1 MHGKRA
7 LVTGAGTRLGR
18 AIAEELYR
26 AGAKIAVHYHRSQ
39 REALEVARLLGDAPL
54 IQGDQARD
62 PARIVE
68 EAAAKLSGLDL
79 LVCSAAQFEQE
90 PSESLPREKFEQM
103 LAVNLV
109 GPFYL
114 MQAALP
120 HLRKSRGAIV
130 NLLDVCGTSQVWKG
144 YAHYAASK
152 AGLATLTRLLALEW
166 APEVRVNA
174 VAPGLALFPDEPP
187 KPGQERLLARIPL
200 GRAGTPQDVAK
211 AVLFLAEAT
220 YVTGQIVTVDGGRTV
235 NP

>member
-7 LVTGAGTRLGR
+7 LVTGAGTRVGR
-18 AIAEELYR
+18 AIAEELHR
-26 AGAKIAVHYHRSQ
+26 AGALVAVHYHHSQ
-39 REALEVARLLGDAPL
+39 REALEVSKLLGDAPL
-54 IQGDQARD
+54 VQGDQAKE

-68 EAAAKLSGLDL
+68 EAAKKLSGLDL
-79 LVCSAAQFEQE
+79 LVCSAAQFERE

-152 AGLATLTRLLALEW
+152 AGLSTLTRLLTLEW

-174 VAPGLALFPDEPP
+174 VAPGVVLFPEELP
-187 KPGQERLLARIPL
+187 KAEQERLVAKIPL
-200 GRAGTPQDVAK
+200 GRAGTPQDVAR
-211 AVLFLAEAT
+211 AVLFLAGEP
-220 YVTGQIVTVDGGRTV
+220 YITGQIVTVDGGRTV